1 MRSRTIRQSG
11 GLPRFFPVGAVYVVE
26 GRGGQ
31 YGHLRISARYLI
43 MPGGQ
48 RVDVLSKFGRSSRVR
63 TRHRQPQ
70 TRQPQ
75 GRGLGRTAAARAKKF
90 ALVGGTTGQEQR
102 SSYAPGEAPQPLTL
116 NHPASSPGRVSD
128 RGSSFGNHP
137 STDLHLCL
145 ELSGEAP
152 VGAGGVRR

>member
-48 RVDVLSKFGRSSRVR
+48 RVDVLSKFGRADRVR
-63 TRHRQPQ
+63 TRRRQPQ
-70 TRQPQ
+70 ARQPHSH
-75 GRGLGRTAAARAKKF
+75 GLGRTAASAKKF
-90 ALVGGTTGQEQR
+90 ALVAGTTGEEQR
-102 SSYAPGEAPQPLTL
+102 
-116 NHPASSPGRVSD
+116 
-128 RGSSFGNHP
+128 
-137 STDLHLCL
+137 
-145 ELSGEAP
+145 
-152 VGAGGVRR
+152 